1 MVDFQALPKVN
12 KTTQRNI
19 IQESQNLAFET
30 VQNKIPFFDPEKTP
44 DGIYIITKICPSR
57 GKNKGY
63 RMVSDEWQFW
73 ADSESPIAERL
84 RKAYY
89 PYNPVY
95 YRVVRG
101 EAIPKIYIPSVID
114 ESEELSY
121 ELDNKLQDYSAN
133 FCSSIFTNDGTKIS
147 LKPINE
153 ET

>member
-1 MVDFQALPKVN
+1 MVDFNNLSKVN

-19 IQESQNLAFET
+19 NQETQDLTFEN

-84 RKAYY
+84 RNAFYR
-89 PYNPVY
+89 YNPIY
-95 YRVVRG
+95 YRVVRSEG
-101 EAIPKIYIPSVID
+101 IPKMFFPSVID

-121 ELDNKLQDYSAN
+121 KLDNKLQDYEAN
-133 FCSSIFTNDGTKIS
+133 FCPSIFTNDGNKIS
-147 LKPINE
+147 LCPINE
-153 ET
+153 EK